1 VSIYKLVPGLY
12 LYPTPAGAY
21 YAVSSG
27 ETDKSR
33 RFLRE
38 LLQQKQTPPLN
49 IESLKQLMQM
59 DNDEKCLD
67 LLHHCQRLGWIQG
80 LNEALSF
87 PQESLEKILPG
98 FLDKISQTGKA
109 LLADNQ
115 GFYLAC
121 NGFPH
126 EVAEELSGLS
136 AEISTVHHRRS
147 GLLIENLGL
156 ASNAWAVVDAT
167 GNSKVG
173 FWPMLIGAQ
182 RFFIIIS
189 GPPNFNQPEFVL
201 LVWALSVRY
210 SKAAEVK

>member
-1 VSIYKLVPGLY
+1 MSKYKLEEGLF

-21 YAVSSG
+21 YAVSSN

-33 RFLRE
+33 LFLHT
-38 LLQQKQTPPLN
+38 LLQKQQTPALN
-49 IESLKQLMQM
+49 VDNLMQLMQL
-59 DNDEKCLD
+59 DSEERCLD

-80 LNEALSF
+80 VNEVLHSPAGA
-87 PQESLEKILPG
+87 LEKILPG
-98 FLDKISQTGKA
+98 LLDKVSQTGKA

-136 AEISTVHHRRS
+136 AEIASVHQRRF

-156 ASNAWAVVDAT
+156 ASNAWAVVDAA

-173 FWPMLIGAQ
+173 FWPLLIGAQ
-182 RFFIIIS
+182 RFYLVIS
-189 GPPNFNQPEFVL
+189 GPPNFNQPEFVS

-210 SKAAEVK
+210 AKSGDSK